1 MKAVVAQ
8 SVSYAKISNNLLSS
22 CSTSTSPFLQCKS
35 SLLTYQSAKILGLKG
50 LNLQCIRIIKPLTE
64 KKRVV
69 ELFML
74 LKMKLHQ
81 LIMLLRS
88 EMVVG
93 RAAEKADLV
102 IPVATVS
109 GLHARI
115 QNKEGSLLITDL
127 DSTNGTYINEKR
139 VPPGVTEVVPAGSLL
154 TFGDTNLAIFR
165 VSKIEKTIDNEA
177 ENSEEKGTEVAAQ
190 PETTS

>member
-1 MKAVVAQ
+1 MW
-8 SVSYAKISNNLLSS
+8 LE
-22 CSTSTSPFLQCKS
+22 CS
-35 SLLTYQSAKILGLKG
+35 A
-50 LNLQCIRIIKPLTE
+50 
-64 KKRVV
+64 
-69 ELFML
+69 
-74 LKMKLHQ
+74 
-81 LIMLLRS
+81 
-88 EMVVG
+88 
-93 RAAEKADLV
+93 
-102 IPVATVS
+102 VS